1 MHIELQKPQSAAT
14 SPRSPLH
21 LVFVPFLERSHFAP
35 LAAKAASSAAAGTEH
50 EVAATTTAAIVTT
63 AHFAALAPASVP
75 VHAAPLRCPGG
86 YEDFSLLPDD
96 ASAAPT
102 FFAAAEAALAPALTA
117 AIRAHH
123 GMEAGLRVLGQ
134 GWEQPKTGGR
144 DRGSKASWRK
154 ASSPKHRA
162 RVGAHAPP
170 YAGSAERA
178 SKRVRF

>member
-170 YAGSAERA
+170 
-178 SKRVRF
+178 